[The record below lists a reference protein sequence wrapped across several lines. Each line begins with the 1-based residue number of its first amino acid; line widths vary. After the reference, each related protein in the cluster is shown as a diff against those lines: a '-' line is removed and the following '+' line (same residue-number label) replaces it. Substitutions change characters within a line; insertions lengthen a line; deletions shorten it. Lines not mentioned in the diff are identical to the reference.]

1 MTKPSLT
8 AAVVIAASMLAAG
21 TARGQGRLVD
31 DEAVLAPLRARVAA
45 GYGVAWLTFP
55 GPGQSAYAIG
65 GTGVNAEGA
74 IGLSRGLEVGVRFGL
89 RLDDAGR
96 GLRAD
101 EVARGFETATYGTGL
116 STIANPEL
124 RLRWRVVQWRWL
136 EAGLDERFV
145 FPTSSAPDVT
155 QILGAWLSTH
165 APGVARADVGIDGV
179 LSWQKFATGYQL
191 LPAFGMPVRIWVN
204 PTRGL
209 FAGAI
214 VTSRYYASTP
224 YTTDYVQVTTG
235 VVVGYRVGPCDA
247 SLGAYLLDV
256 VNSGSDRRGIGV
268 DLACRFGRQPHR

>member
-1 MTKPSLT
+1 
-8 AAVVIAASMLAAG
+8 
-21 TARGQGRLVD
+21 
-31 DEAVLAPLRARVAA
+31 
-45 GYGVAWLTFP
+45 
-55 GPGQSAYAIG
+55 
-65 GTGVNAEGA
+65 
-74 IGLSRGLEVGVRFGL
+74 
-89 RLDDAGR
+89 
-96 GLRAD
+96 
-101 EVARGFETATYGTGL
+101 
-116 STIANPEL
+116 
-124 RLRWRVVQWRWL
+124 
-136 EAGLDERFV
+136 
-145 FPTSSAPDVT
+145 
-155 QILGAWLSTH
+155 LSTH

-256 VNSGSDRRGIGV
+256 VNSGSDRRASASISPVASDG
-268 DLACRFGRQPHR
+268 QPRR